1 MRCQVPRDIVRSD
14 GTMMGMTGRAGG
26 DGERGAAADA
36 SAAASQPGILT
47 TSVVIPVKDDAQ
59 LLARCLRRLHAQQ
72 RPPDEIIVVDNGSS
86 DASAAVARDAGARV
100 LFCADPGISA
110 AAATGYDAAVGDL
123 ILRLDADCE
132 PDPAWVQTV
141 TTAFAEDAGVSALT
155 GRARFTDGPPALRVP
170 LARLYLGA
178 YTTLMGVTLGHP
190 PLFGSNL
197 AFRREAWHA
206 VRDEVHRD
214 PEMHDDL
221 DLAFHL
227 GAEHRIALLPGTAM
241 GMSMRPFT
249 SGRFGRRVHRGF
261 RSVVVHWP
269 HDFPPF
275 RWRRLIARR
284 VGRRRIRADI
294 R

>member
-1 MRCQVPRDIVRSD
+1 MTEMTAHASSD
-14 GTMMGMTGRAGG
+14 
-26 DGERGAAADA
+26 DGRGAAEGSGAPTA
-36 SAAASQPGILT
+36 LSSILT
-47 TSVVIPVKDDAQ
+47 TSVVIPVKDDAL
-59 LLARCLRRLHAQQ
+59 LLARCLERLRAQN
-72 RPPDEIIVVDNGSS
+72 RPADEIIVIDNDSS
-86 DASAAVARDAGARV
+86 DASAAVARDAGVRV

-110 AAATGYDAAVGDL
+110 AAATGYDAAAGDL

-132 PDPAWVQTV
+132 PDPDWVDTV
-141 TTAFAEDAGVSALT
+141 TAAFAEDAGVSALT

-197 AFRREAWHA
+197 AFRRDAWRA
-206 VRDEVHRD
+206 IRDEVHRD
-214 PEMHDDL
+214 PELHDDL

-227 GAEHRIALLPGTAM
+227 GAEHRIAILPGTTM

-249 SGRFGRRVHRGF
+249 AGRFGRRVHRGF

-284 VGRRRIRADI
+284 LRRQRRRADA

>member
-1 MRCQVPRDIVRSD
+1 MAE
-14 GTMMGMTGRAGG
+14 MTDQAGG
-26 DGERGAAADA
+26 DGERGAADGMGAETADSTA
-36 SAAASQPGILT
+36 LT

-59 LLARCLRRLHAQQ
+59 LLARCLQRLQAQH
-72 RPPDEIIVVDNGSS
+72 RPPDEIIVVDNDSS
-86 DASAAVARDAGARV
+86 DASAWVARDAGARV
-100 LFCADPGISA
+100 VFCADPGISA

-132 PDPAWVQTV
+132 PDPDWVETI
-141 TTAFAEDAGVSALT
+141 TSAFSEDAGVSALT
-155 GRARFTDGPPALRVP
+155 GRARFTDGPTALRVP

-178 YTTLMGVTLGHP
+178 YRTLMGVTLGHP

-197 AFRREAWHA
+197 AFRRDAWRA

-214 PEMHDDL
+214 PELHDDL

-227 GAEHRIALLPGTAM
+227 GEEHRIALLPGMSM

-249 SGRFGRRVHRGF
+249 AGRFGRRVHRGF

-284 VGRRRIRADI
+284 IRRQGPRADV